1 MNVLREKMWWSLMC
15 LTLIRCIHDG
25 PSNVCPHQ
33 FPFFHRINDHYTL
46 PYFQF
51 CSIWTILVWYGQMQW
66 GSGAKAR
73 LLTINNSFNNSS
85 IFLAKL
91 GAHFASQ
98 ERHENQE
105 QFADDRYVVNFVVA
119 KYALTLAR
127 YRQADWSAE
136 VETGGTDL
144 YSLSAVVQWYGSIP
158 VRRIHLCQCKLHNY
172 WILVSWISD
181 KSSLGERGGLIFP
194 II

>member
-1 MNVLREKMWWSLMC
+1 MTVHPMSVLISFRSFIELM
-15 LTLIRCIHDG
+15 TTIPFLI
-25 PSNVCPHQ
+25 SNFVP
-33 FPFFHRINDHYTL
+33 
-46 PYFQF
+46 
-51 CSIWTILVWYGQMQW
+51 YGQYLYGTGKCSEEAAQ
-66 GSGAKAR
+66 KVR

-144 YSLSAVVQWYGSIP
+144 YPLSAVVQWYGSIP